1 MKKIYLLLLTF
12 SFSIISFGQSP
23 IVVVDRANIIG
34 PTDTGNSPLISSM
47 GLTRGSG
54 ISLRNGA
61 NKFNSKSWDASSLS
75 GAITNEEYVEWS
87 VISNENYDVEIT
99 ELDIRLRGSD
109 NGPDF
114 WQIQYST
121 DGFASVGTSIGV
133 SQAVPLTNTDYNFN
147 GLTINSDASGVITF
161 RMFAWG
167 PSTGSGWFRI
177 ETNTAWA
184 GFGINFPGLRLLGN
198 ITSSSVNNTESN
210 IVRSIIF
217 DEPDNIVYTDYSATS
232 GLTTT
237 NSIKIG
243 EFIIQDGGDDLS
255 DTDSVGTI
263 LTDIEFDVINANSV
277 EALGIFDGT
286 TNISEGIK
294 VESTFSF
301 SAINSGSGITAPDN
315 GIKSFDIYA
324 TFTNTV
330 TDNEQILLAISSAS
344 ADGASGSTFF
354 SLNAGGAVTSTD
366 GDNNKIEVIASG
378 LLFGQQPM
386 DTNQFETM
394 TPFPTLLAI
403 DDNSNNDLDA
413 IGTVSVLS
421 AGSLSGAPI
430 DYSILGGVAVLN
442 TLSFTEKETNITLF
456 AFGSDDLGFT
466 VSNSFDV
473 NGPLIS
479 IAVQD
484 FDNSSPN
491 WGYTNDVPFFDN
503 GWGSDGFYG
512 IIDAS
517 SASPIDYPSFKN
529 NILGENDLDDGGVNG
544 TDGYANINFDIIDIS
559 SFENVK
565 LSFDWQV
572 IGYNAGNEDAQYELF
587 YNGASQGI
595 VLLFDGF
602 GGTNPDASGTV
613 NINVPSDIDTIGLI
627 LSIRNNGLTGF
638 SGFDNFK
645 LTSVFDGL
653 LYTDNGWSPNAPS
666 STTGSDNAY
675 VLDGTYSIG
684 TNIQVNNL
692 YVAEAATTIVSF
704 GQSIK
709 TNTGLVNF
717 GVIELNSAST
727 SYSSLIS
734 NNVRGEVIYNRHVN
748 QLADT
753 GSSTGKND
761 LIAAPVTNTN
771 QTFLEFRTANP
782 DVPSGTIDGVPSFLF
797 GPFDK
802 DTNDYINYTTAD
814 DGSLIEAG
822 VGYRTASTA
831 ATGSAFRFVGNVETT
846 TKLVPISIGTATD
859 FNLIGNP
866 YPSYI
871 KLSDFLSDNN
881 SEFSAANSGVYGYD
895 GSATDGF
902 TIWNQ
907 AYSDD
912 NPSAVIAPG
921 QGFLVTSKVGG
932 GTIIFDAASRSIGT
946 TDDFVVGRVSE
957 VDLAHVKLEMT
968 SDTHAFR
975 TDIYFNN
982 NATLGMDAGYDSGMF
997 QGQAPEFA
1005 IFSHLVADNSGL
1017 DLAVQSV
1024 NYNALNTVVIPLG
1037 VNANQGEQL
1046 TIGILEMDIPEGI
1059 EVYLEDTLTNTF
1071 TLLNT
1076 SEYVLTP
1083 STNLSGTGR
1092 FFLRF
1097 TADALS
1103 TSENNF
1109 ETIQIYTTKTP
1120 KTLFIKGA
1128 LENNTTVEIYD
1139 IQGRMILSSKLDTS
1153 RNSNQIDISGFTSG
1167 IYVVKLNNEL
1177 QQKSKKVIIK

>member
-1 MKKIYLLLLTF
+1 MKNNYLVLLAFFFFAIGF
-12 SFSIISFGQSP
+12 SQSTLVT
-23 IVVVDRANIIG
+23 IDRANVIG
-34 PTDTGNSPLISSM
+34 PTATGNDPSISSV
-47 GLTRGSG
+47 GIIRGAGVIQHTGSSNFSTRNWDEA
-54 ISLRNGA
+54 SLA
-61 NKFNSKSWDASSLS
+61 NAEAN
-75 GAITNEEYVEWS
+75 NEYLQWS
-87 VISNENYDVEIT
+87 VTSNASNDIEIT
-99 ELDIRLRGSD
+99 ELDLKLRRSTSGPVNWQLFYSLD
-109 NGPDF
+109 NFATTGIAVNAL
-114 WQIQYST
+114 QSAST
-121 DGFASVGTSIGV
+121 TTTI
-133 SQAVPLTNTDYNFN
+133 YNFN
-147 GLTINSDASGVITF
+147 SLNINSGISGTITF
-161 RMFAWG
+161 RIYAWG
-167 PSTGSGWFRI
+167 STTSSGWFRVI
-177 ETNTAWA
+177 GETAWSD
-184 GFGINFPGLRLLGN
+184 FGISNPGIRLLGN
-198 ITSSSVNNTESN
+198 ITTTTPNSTESN
-210 IVRSIIF
+210 IVSSNF
-217 DEPDNIVYTDYSATS
+217 DPTDNINYIENNATS
-232 GLTTT
+232 GLTTS
-237 NSIKIG
+237 NSIQIG
-243 EFIIQDGGDDLS
+243 EFLIQDGGNDLLDSDALGTALTDLS
-255 DTDSVGTI
+255 FTVNNFEYI
-263 LTDIEFDVINANSV
+263 A
-277 EALGIFDGT
+277 ALALFDGT
-286 TNISEGIK
+286 TNIGEINSVSGNID
-294 VESTFSF
+294 F
-301 SAINSGSGITAPDN
+301 SAINSGSGLIALDDN
-315 GIKSFDIYA
+315 SKAFAVYA
-324 TFTNTV
+324 TFKNIVNDNQQIELIINTAV
-330 TDNEQILLAISSAS
+330 
-344 ADGASGSTFF
+344 ADAVSGSTFTAF
-354 SLNAGGAVTSTD
+354 DAGGASTPIF
-366 GDNNKIEVIASG
+366 GDDNRIEVIVSA
-378 LLFGQQPM
+378 LTFDQQP
-386 DTNQFETM
+386 TNSFQFEIM
-394 TPFPTLLAI
+394 TPFPTVLAV
-403 DDNSNNDLDA
+403 DDNGSHDLDYNSDF
-413 IGTVSVLS
+413 SVIA
-421 AGSLSGAPI
+421 AGSLEP
-430 DYSILGGVAVLN
+430 SIIEYTMINGFATLN
-442 TLSFTEKETNITLF
+442 TIIFSEQETETTLLT
-456 AFGSDDLGFT
+456 FGGGLISAI
-466 VSNSFDV
+466 SNPFDID
-473 NGPLIS
+473 GPLIT
-479 IAVQD
+479 IAIQD
-484 FDNSSPN
+484 FDGSLPE
-491 WGYTNDVPFFDN
+491 WTYATDVPTFDN
-503 GWGSDGFYG
+503 GWGIDGYFG
-512 IIDAS
+512 VIDIVN
-517 SASPIDYPSFKN
+517 ASPLDNNLFSN
-529 NILGENDLDDGGVNG
+529 NILGENDLNDEGNG
-544 TDGYANINFDIIDIS
+544 TSGFATITFVNVDVS
-559 SFENVK
+559 SFENVGV
-565 LSFDWQV
+565 SFEWDV
-572 IGYNAGNEDAQYELF
+572 ENFTNNSDDVRYNLVLDGIPQ
-587 YNGASQGI
+587 ASI
-595 VLLFDGF
+595 LLFDGN
-602 GGTNPDASGTV
+602 GPVESDEGIVRLDIPDGTTTV
-613 NINVPSDIDTIGLI
+613 GLQ
-627 LSIRNNGLTGF
+627 LSIRDNGVTHF

-645 LTSVFDGL
+645 LTSAFDGL
-653 LYTDNGWSPNAPS
+653 LYVDNGWSPNAPS
-666 STTGSDNAY
+666 NTTGSDNAY
-675 VLDGTYSIG
+675 VLDGTYNIG

-692 YVAEAATTIVSF
+692 YVDEAATTIVSF

-709 TNTGLVNF
+709 ANTGIVNF

-782 DVPSGTIDGVPSFLF
+782 DVPSGTIDGVSSFLF

-822 VGYRTASTA
+822 IGYRTASTA

-846 TKLVPISIGTATD
+846 TKLVPIAVGTGTD

-881 SEFSAANSGVYGYD
+881 SEFSASNSGVYGYD

-907 AYSDD
+907 AYSDA
-912 NPSAVIAPG
+912 NPSALIAPG

-968 SDTHAFR
+968 SDTDAFR

-982 NATLGMDAGYDSGMF
+982 NATLSMDAGYDSGMF

-1005 IFSHLVADNSGL
+1005 IFSHLVTDNSGL

-1024 NYNALNTVVIPLG
+1024 NYTALNTVVIPLG

-1076 SEYVLTP
+1076 SEYVFTP
-1083 STNLSGTGR
+1083 STNLLGTGR

-1120 KTLFIKGA
+1120 KILFIKGA

-1139 IQGRMILSSKLDTS
+1139 IQGRMILNSKLDTS

-1167 IYVVKLNNEL
+1167 IYVVKLNNGL